1 MTLPVKYYANTMQ
14 GAPQLTNDWGCMTAL
29 LDAVLVTG
37 FNLKTIETLTSAAG
51 VATAN
56 SPAGHLYWVGQVL
69 AISGADQN
77 EYNGEVRVV
86 AVTTSTF
93 TYAITGTP
101 VSPATGASITSKVAP
116 LGWEIAFTATNKRA
130 YRNKNVLSNRPYL
143 RVDDS
148 CDPAY
153 TTTYA
158 KKAKVTMAQGMSDID
173 TFVGARAPFDSAYP
187 TRNEVA
193 TGSGAGVYDGW
204 YKWYYARSD
213 GNAYDHYG
221 ASVFN
226 RPWTLVGDDRG
237 FYIFNDTWSS
247 GGLGGK
253 CFTDFESYRSADGFN
268 TLLCAQET
276 YQPASMASSTYD
288 SEGYQSA
295 DWRSRFPRTLDGTG
309 KILMRSYLQI
319 GNNVNPSFTSLNTNM
334 ETGEIARVLGMH
346 AGDQLLGREAF
357 LFGAQHDR
365 CAMGVVGADEPAFV
379 AAHFL
384 EAGPDVGLDVL
395 DQVAE
400 MDCAIG
406 IGERAG
412 NEDLAGHDTVFPG
425 AGGDRMACRI

>member
-37 FNLKTIETLTSAAG
+37 FNLKTIETLTSADG

-56 SPAGHLYWVGQVL
+56 IPAGHLYWVGQVL
-69 AISGADQN
+69 TISGADQN

-93 TYAITGTP
+93 TYAITGAP

-116 LGWEIAFTATNKRA
+116 LGWEIAFTAANKRA
-130 YRNKNVLSNRPYL
+130 YRSKNVASNRPYL

-213 GNAYDHYG
+213 GNAYDNYG
-221 ASVFN
+221 PSAFN

-237 FYIFNDTWSS
+237 FYIFNDTWSG

-268 TLLCAQET
+268 TLLCAQDA
-276 YQPASMASSTYD
+276 YNYASIPSSSYD

-295 DWRSRFPRTLDGTG
+295 DWRSRFSRTMDTMG
-309 KILMRSYLQI
+309 KVLMRSYLQI
-319 GNNVNPSFTSLNTNM
+319 GNNVNPSFTSLNTNNGQTVSGYS
-334 ETGEIARVLGMH
+334 TGISW
-346 AGDQLLGREAF
+346 
-357 LFGAQHDR
+357 
-365 CAMGVVGADEPAFV
+365 PN
-379 AAHFL
+379 
-384 EAGPDVGLDVL
+384 GPDYSMILHPTLLRETSHLRGKLPGMFWVHNDSPSFNHLDTITGVAGYPGRTFLLLKVAHGVG
-395 DQVAE
+395 
-400 MDCAIG
+400 G
-406 IGERAG
+406 G
-412 NEDLAGHDTVFPG
+412 NYTATLAYDITGPWW
-425 AGGDRMACRI
+425 

>member
-1 MTLPVKYYANTMQ
+1 MTLPVKYYSNTMQ

-37 FNLKTIETLTSAAG
+37 FNLKTIANLTSASG
-51 VATAN
+51 VATA
-56 SPAGHLYWVGQVL
+56 SIPAGHLYWVGQVL
-69 AISGADQN
+69 TISGADQN
-77 EYNGEVRVV
+77 EYNGEVRVI

-130 YRNKNVLSNRPYL
+130 YRSKNVLSNRPYL
-143 RVDDS
+143 RVDDG

-187 TRNEVA
+187 TRNEIA

-268 TLLCAQET
+268 TLLCAQEA
-276 YQPASMASSTYD
+276 YNYASIPNSSYD
-288 SEGYQSA
+288 SEGYQSS

-319 GNNVNPSFTSLNTNM
+319 GNNVNPSFTSLNTNNGQTTSGYS
-334 ETGEIARVLGMH
+334 TGISW
-346 AGDQLLGREAF
+346 
-357 LFGAQHDR
+357 
-365 CAMGVVGADEPAFV
+365 PN
-379 AAHFL
+379 
-384 EAGPDVGLDVL
+384 GPDYSMILHPTLLRESSHLRGRMPGMFWVHNDSPSFNHLDTISG
-395 DQVAE
+395 VAGYPGRTFLLLKV
-400 MDCAIG
+400 AHG
-406 IGERAG
+406 VSSG
-412 NEDLAGHDTVFPG
+412 NYTATLAYDITGPWW
-425 AGGDRMACRI
+425 

>member
-37 FNLKTIETLTSAAG
+37 FNLKTIETLTSDAG

-56 SPAGHLYWVGQVL
+56 IPAGHLYWVGQVL
-69 AISGADQN
+69 AISGADQS

-130 YRNKNVLSNRPYL
+130 YRSKNVLSNRPYL

-148 CDPAY
+148 LGPAY
-153 TTTYA
+153 NTTYA

-173 TFVGARAPFDSAYP
+173 TFVGARAPFDSANP
-187 TRNEVA
+187 SQNEGA
-193 TGSGAGVYDGW
+193 SGSGNTVVDGW
-204 YKWYYARSD
+204 YKWYYARAG
-213 GNAYDHYG
+213 GNGHDEYSPAVY
-221 ASVFN
+221 N
-226 RPWTLVGDDRG
+226 RPWAVVGDDRG
-237 FYIFNDTWSS
+237 FYIFNEGGDS

-268 TLLCAQET
+268 TILCAQDA
-276 YQPASMASSTYD
+276 YLGANAYASQLD
-288 SEGYQSA
+288 SEGYQSS

-319 GNNVNPSFTSLNTNM
+319 GNNVNPSFTSLNTNNGQTTSGYS
-334 ETGEIARVLGMH
+334 TGISW
-346 AGDQLLGREAF
+346 
-357 LFGAQHDR
+357 
-365 CAMGVVGADEPAFV
+365 PN
-379 AAHFL
+379 
-384 EAGPDVGLDVL
+384 GPDYSMILHPTLLRETSHLRGRMPGMFWVHNDSPSFNHLDTISG
-395 DQVAE
+395 VAGYPGRTFLLLKV
-400 MDCAIG
+400 AHG
-406 IGERAG
+406 VSSG
-412 NEDLAGHDTVFPG
+412 NYTATLAYDITGPWW
-425 AGGDRMACRI
+425 

>member
-37 FNLKTIETLTSAAG
+37 FNLKTIASLTSATG
-51 VATAN
+51 VATA
-56 SPAGHLYWVGQVL
+56 SIPAGHLYWVGQVL
-69 AISGADQN
+69 TISGADQS

-130 YRNKNVLSNRPYL
+130 YRSKNVLSNRPYL

-153 TTTYA
+153 TTAFA

-193 TGSGAGVYDGW
+193 TGSGAAVYDGW

-213 GNAYDHYG
+213 GNAYDNYG
-221 ASVFN
+221 PSVYN
-226 RPWTLVGDDRG
+226 RAWTLVGDDRG
-237 FYIFNDTWSS
+237 FYIFNETWGS

-268 TLLCAQET
+268 TLLCAQEA
-276 YQPASMASSTYD
+276 YQPASMASSSLD
-288 SEGYQSA
+288 SEGYQCA
-295 DWRSRFPRTLDGTG
+295 DWRGRFPRTLDGLG

-319 GNNVNPSFTSLNTNM
+319 GNNVNPSFTSLNTNNGQTTSGYS
-334 ETGEIARVLGMH
+334 TGISWPNGPDYSMILH
-346 AGDQLLGREAF
+346 PTLLREASHLRGKMPGMFWVHNDSPTFNHLDTITGVAGYPGRTF
-357 LFGAQHDR
+357 LLLKVAH
-365 CAMGVVGADEPAFV
+365 GVSSGNYTATLAYDIT
-379 AAHFL
+379 
-384 EAGPDVGLDVL
+384 GPWW
-395 DQVAE
+395 
-400 MDCAIG
+400 
-406 IGERAG
+406 
-412 NEDLAGHDTVFPG
+412 
-425 AGGDRMACRI
+425 

>member
-51 VATAN
+51 VATA
-56 SPAGHLYWVGQVL
+56 SIPAGHLYWVGQVL
-69 AISGADQN
+69 TISGADQN

-130 YRNKNVLSNRPYL
+130 YRSKNVLSNRPYL

-173 TFVGARAPFDSAYP
+173 TFVGARAPFDPANPSQ
-187 TRNEVA
+187 NEVA
-193 TGSGAGVYDGW
+193 TGSGNTVVDGW
-204 YKWYYARSD
+204 YKWYYARAG
-213 GNAYDHYG
+213 GNGHDEYG
-221 ASVFN
+221 PAVYN
-226 RPWTLVGDDRG
+226 RPWAVVGDDRG
-237 FYIFNDTWSS
+237 FYIFNEGGDSS
-247 GGLGGK
+247 GLGGK

-268 TLLCAQET
+268 TILCAQEA
-276 YQPASMASSTYD
+276 YLGANAYASQLD
-288 SEGYQSA
+288 GEGYQSS

-319 GNNVNPSFTSLNTNM
+319 GNNVNSSFTSLNTNNGQTTSGYS
-334 ETGEIARVLGMH
+334 TGISW
-346 AGDQLLGREAF
+346 
-357 LFGAQHDR
+357 
-365 CAMGVVGADEPAFV
+365 PN
-379 AAHFL
+379 
-384 EAGPDVGLDVL
+384 GPDYSMILHPTLLRESSHLRGRMPGMFWVHNDSPSFNHLDTISGVAGYPGRTFLLLKVAHGVG
-395 DQVAE
+395 
-400 MDCAIG
+400 G
-406 IGERAG
+406 G
-412 NEDLAGHDTVFPG
+412 NYTATLAYDITGPWW
-425 AGGDRMACRI
+425 

>member
-37 FNLKTIETLTSAAG
+37 FNLKTIETLTSDAG

-56 SPAGHLYWVGQVL
+56 IPAGHLYWVGQVL
-69 AISGADQN
+69 TISGADQN
-77 EYNGEVRVV
+77 EYNGEVRVI

-93 TYAITGTP
+93 TYAITGTS

-130 YRNKNVLSNRPYL
+130 YRSKNVLSNRPYL

-268 TLLCAQET
+268 TLLCAQEA
-276 YQPASMASSTYD
+276 YNYASIPSSSYD
-288 SEGYQSA
+288 SEGYQSS
-295 DWRSRFPRTLDGTG
+295 DWRSRFPRTLDGVG

-319 GNNVNPSFTSLNTNM
+319 GNNVNPSFTSLNTNNGQTTSGYS
-334 ETGEIARVLGMH
+334 TGISW
-346 AGDQLLGREAF
+346 
-357 LFGAQHDR
+357 
-365 CAMGVVGADEPAFV
+365 PN
-379 AAHFL
+379 
-384 EAGPDVGLDVL
+384 GPDYSMILHPTLLRESSHLRGRMPGMFWVHNDSPSFNHLDTISG
-395 DQVAE
+395 VAGYPGRTFLLLKV
-400 MDCAIG
+400 AHG
-406 IGERAG
+406 VSSG
-412 NEDLAGHDTVFPG
+412 NYTATLAFDITGPWW
-425 AGGDRMACRI
+425 

>member
-37 FNLKTIETLTSAAG
+37 FNLKTIETLTSDAG

-56 SPAGHLYWVGQVL
+56 IPAGHLYWVGQVL
-69 AISGADQN
+69 AISGADQS

-130 YRNKNVLSNRPYL
+130 YRSKNVLSNRPYL

-148 CDPAY
+148 LDPAY

-173 TFVGARAPFDSAYP
+173 TFVGARAPFDSANP
-187 TRNEVA
+187 SQNEGA
-193 TGSGAGVYDGW
+193 SGSGNTVVDGW
-204 YKWYYARSD
+204 YKWYYARAG
-213 GNAYDHYG
+213 GNGHDEYG
-221 ASVFN
+221 PAVYN
-226 RPWTLVGDDRG
+226 RPWAVVGDDRG
-237 FYIFNDTWSS
+237 FYIFNEGGDS

-268 TLLCAQET
+268 TILCAQDA
-276 YQPASMASSTYD
+276 YLGANAYASQLD
-288 SEGYQSA
+288 SEGYQSS

-319 GNNVNPSFTSLNTNM
+319 GNNVNPSFTSLNTNNGQTTSGYS
-334 ETGEIARVLGMH
+334 TGISW
-346 AGDQLLGREAF
+346 
-357 LFGAQHDR
+357 
-365 CAMGVVGADEPAFV
+365 PN
-379 AAHFL
+379 
-384 EAGPDVGLDVL
+384 GPDYSMILHPTLLRETSHLRGRMPGMFWVHNDSPSFNHLDTISG
-395 DQVAE
+395 VAGYPGRTFLLLKV
-400 MDCAIG
+400 AHG
-406 IGERAG
+406 VSSG
-412 NEDLAGHDTVFPG
+412 NYTATLAYDITGPWW
-425 AGGDRMACRI
+425 

>member
-37 FNLKTIETLTSAAG
+37 FNLKTIETLTSDTG

-56 SPAGHLYWVGQVL
+56 IPAGHLYWVGQVL
-69 AISGADQN
+69 TVSGADQN
-77 EYNGEVRVV
+77 EYNGEVRVL

-93 TYAITGTP
+93 TYVITGMP

-130 YRNKNVLSNRPYL
+130 YRSKNVLSNRPYL

-153 TTTYA
+153 TTSYA

-268 TLLCAQET
+268 TLLCAQEA
-276 YQPASMASSTYD
+276 YNYASIPSSSYD
-288 SEGYQSA
+288 SEGYQSS
-295 DWRSRFPRTLDGTG
+295 DWRSRFPRTLDGVG

-319 GNNVNPSFTSLNTNM
+319 GNNVNPSFTSLNTNNGQTTSGYS
-334 ETGEIARVLGMH
+334 TGISW
-346 AGDQLLGREAF
+346 
-357 LFGAQHDR
+357 
-365 CAMGVVGADEPAFV
+365 PN
-379 AAHFL
+379 
-384 EAGPDVGLDVL
+384 GPDYSMILHPTLLRESSHLRGRMPGMFWVHNDSPSFNHLDTISG
-395 DQVAE
+395 VAGYPGRTFLLLKV
-400 MDCAIG
+400 AHG
-406 IGERAG
+406 VSSG
-412 NEDLAGHDTVFPG
+412 NYTATLAYDITGPWW
-425 AGGDRMACRI
+425 